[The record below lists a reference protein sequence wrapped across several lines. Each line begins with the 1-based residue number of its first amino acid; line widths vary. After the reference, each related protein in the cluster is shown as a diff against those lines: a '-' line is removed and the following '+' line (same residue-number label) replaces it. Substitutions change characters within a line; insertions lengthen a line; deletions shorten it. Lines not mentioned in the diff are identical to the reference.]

1 MKRYTNSQKWYVD
14 SARWKKTANSAD
26 EKKAYVDKIP
36 AEEFNVIGNCLQ
48 RCTDNML
55 RRLKIIDYWKVGRC

>member
-14 SARWKKTANSAD
+14 SARWTKTANSAD

-36 AEEFNVIGNCLQ
+36 AEEFNVIGNC
-48 RCTDNML
+48 
-55 RRLKIIDYWKVGRC
+55 